1 MLIEESIDIED
12 AVRLA
17 IQPYL
22 TAKVYTHKLPSKLSL
37 PCVRV
42 MRTGGTRK
50 DGVDTHVIAIQYRA
64 KNDSQAEMLANE
76 GNAVL
81 EAVTRKGDTPLRSCQ
96 LITHGNWG
104 ADPSRP
110 DLSMR
115 QASFSIATHVIS
127 KEVTR

>member
-12 AVRLA
+12 AIRLA

-22 TAKVYTHKLPSKLSL
+22 SASVYTRKMPAKLSL

-50 DGVDTHVIAIQYRA
+50 DGVDTHTVAIQYRA
-64 KNDSQAEMLANE
+64 KTDAEAESLANE
-76 GNAVL
+76 ANAVL
-81 EAVTRKGDTPLRSCQ
+81 EAVTRRGDTPLRSCK

-115 QASFSIATHVIS
+115 QAAFSISTHVIA

>member
-22 TAKVYTHKLPSKLSL
+22 SATVYTHKMPANLSL

-50 DGVDTHVIAIQYRA
+50 DGVDTHMVAIQYRA
-64 KNDSQAEMLANE
+64 KTDAQAERLANE
-76 GNAVL
+76 ANAVL
-81 EAVTRKGDTPLRSCQ
+81 EAITRQGNTPLRSCE
-96 LITHGNWG
+96 LITHGSWG

-115 QASFSIATHVIS
+115 QAAFSIATHVIA
-127 KEVTR
+127 KEVTK